1 SRWNEIR
8 GAGRAPAG
16 PYAAGSG
23 EGARCHNPDLRRR
36 SSPRL
41 RAGDGQRAPSKSLVA
56 HAGAAFGQEFHELRA
71 ADDRGTGHE
80 GVLVELALLE
90 ARRADVDRAA
100 GLREVIHQLA
110 QRGEPLLADVV
121 GVALLGEAHALDAQE
136 HQGLLARAHRGVGDD
151 EAHRGPVL
159 VVLRVGEADT
169 ESVGHDSV
177 LLSTDLVDG
186 MLLCDQRVAGHAA
199 PGRNIGPRA
208 GVVRGEPQELPRF
221 HCLHAQAKLEHEIA
235 AAEITR
241 IPLGVGGA
249 RSRRTRG
256 HGSLRSPGV
265 SSTIRPSRMA
275 TMRSAYARARCTW
288 WRLATTATP
297 VDTAERSDS
306 STVAE
311 DSGSRLATGSRG
323 RDPLRV
329 G

>member
-41 RAGDGQRAPSKSLVA
+41 RAGDGQRAPSPRLVA
-56 HAGAAFGQEFHELRA
+56 DAGGALGQELHELRA

-100 GLREVIHQLA
+100 GLREVVHQLA
-110 QRGEPLLADVV
+110 QRGESLLADVV

-136 HQGLLARAHRGVGDD
+136 HQGLLARADRGVGDH
-151 EAHRGPVL
+151 EAHRGLVL
-159 VVLRVGEADT
+159 VILRVGEADT

-177 LLSTDLVDG
+177 LLSTDLVYG

-208 GVVRGEPQELPRF
+208 GGAPRRLAALPRY
-221 HCLHAQAKLEHEIA
+221 HRLHDL
-235 AAEITR
+235 
-241 IPLGVGGA
+241 
-249 RSRRTRG
+249 
-256 HGSLRSPGV
+256 
-265 SSTIRPSRMA
+265 
-275 TMRSAYARARCTW
+275 
-288 WRLATTATP
+288 
-297 VDTAERSDS
+297 D
-306 STVAE
+306 
-311 DSGSRLATGSRG
+311 
-323 RDPLRV
+323 
-329 G
+329 